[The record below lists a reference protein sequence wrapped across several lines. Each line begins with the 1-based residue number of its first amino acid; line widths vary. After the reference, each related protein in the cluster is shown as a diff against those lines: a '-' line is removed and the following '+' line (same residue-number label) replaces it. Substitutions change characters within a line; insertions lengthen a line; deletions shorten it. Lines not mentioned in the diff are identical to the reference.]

1 MSDYLCRGHLCG
13 VGVDMNFIVQSS
25 RERFREQ
32 VTNVAE
38 KRINQEGHSINYEE
52 FQVYSRNAW
61 LRILAKLV
69 FQLDHF
75 VSKSSAEDP
84 CSPECVR
91 NETSGKPRSIVK

>member
-13 VGVDMNFIVQSS
+13 VRVDKNFIVRSS
-25 RERFREQ
+25 RERFRDE

-38 KRINQEGHSINYEE
+38 KRINLEGHSINYEE
-52 FQVYSRNAW
+52 FQAFSRNAW

-75 VSKSSAEDP
+75 VSKSSAEDL

-91 NETSGKPRSIVK
+91 NETSEEPRSIVK